1 MNMERRCHDTKKQY
15 QVCVVTGTRA
25 EYGLLRRTIF
35 KLRACEAVKM
45 HLAVTG
51 SHLNHR
57 FGNTQNEIAEDGI
70 NDYHCIELPLDDD
83 SRRGMANAMGTAII
97 KFAEYFSTMSL
108 DMLVV
113 LGDRFEIFAA
123 VIAAHLLGI
132 PIAHISGGDVT
143 EGAVD
148 DAIRHSITKMS
159 SLHFPGCAA
168 SAARIIQ
175 MGEHPDT
182 VFNVGEPGV
191 ENCLKMELLSR
202 KALAE
207 ELKFGGVL
215 TDYAMVTFH
224 PATME
229 DNTAEAQIYELIQAM
244 DMFPD
249 MSYIITMANADAG
262 GAAINAIW
270 LKESQSRLNWHFCS
284 SLGSLR
290 YLSAVQYA
298 RAVIGNSSS
307 GLVEAPVLN
316 TPTVNIGSRQKG
328 RMLADSVISCSPE
341 KMQIAEA
348 MRTVFDEAFRA
359 RVSDTASP
367 FGDGT
372 TSTQIADKIVEYLDA
387 ENRSK
392 EKQFFDIPFSL

>member
-1 MNMERRCHDTKKQY
+1 MKKRY

-35 KLRACEAVKM
+35 QLREREAVEL
-45 HLAVTG
+45 HLVVTG
-51 SHLNHR
+51 SHLSRR
-57 FGNTQNEIAEDGI
+57 FGNTQNEIVEDGI
-70 NDYHCIELPLDDD
+70 TDYHCIELPLEDD
-83 SRRGMANAMGTAII
+83 SRLGMANAMGTAII
-97 KFAEYFSTMSL
+97 KFAGYFSTASF

-123 VIAAHLLGI
+123 VTAAHLLGI

-159 SLHFPGCAA
+159 SLHFPGCAD
-168 SAARIIQ
+168 SAARIVQ

-191 ENCLKMELLSR
+191 ENCLRLELLSR
-202 KALAE
+202 GALAE
-207 ELKFGGVL
+207 ELKLEDIL

-229 DNTAEAQIYELIQAM
+229 DNTAETQTYELIQAM
-244 DMFPD
+244 DMFAD

-270 LKESQSRLNWHFCS
+270 LKESQSRANWHFCA

-290 YLSAVQYA
+290 YLSAVKYA
-298 RAVIGNSSS
+298 SAVIGNSSS

-328 RMLADSVISCSPE
+328 RMQADSVISCAPE
-341 KMQIAEA
+341 KGQIAEA
-348 MRTVFDEAFRA
+348 MRTVFGEAFHTR
-359 RVSDTASP
+359 TAGTVSP

-372 TSTQIADKIVEYLDA
+372 TSAQIADKIVEYLES

-392 EKQFFDIPFSL
+392 QKQFFDIPFSLQRRCQL